1 MIRQEIPDKRSS
13 AAMLSF
19 RLHGAVSIDCDQTR
33 STLIP
38 ESAMPGVQLTF
49 LFTLLHGY
57 FDGPFLLAWE
67 FDPLVTTSL
76 IAASAAYLWAWRKVR
91 ASNGIQ
97 PPSWYAWAYTAG
109 ILWLAFSLLGPLE
122 SFNES
127 LFSLHMTQHLVIMQV
142 ATPLLLLGRP
152 AQLFLRALPP
162 RKTKRTVGFL
172 FGKSN
177 IRYAVIAITG
187 PIVTFL
193 LFSVNMGLWHLPNF
207 YDAALNNEWIHHLQ
221 HILFAGFSL
230 IYWWVIIDPVP
241 RHHRLPE
248 GWAIGSIFLS
258 MMIGSGIGA
267 ILTLSGSVLYPFYS
281 EATNPWGWS
290 PLVDQQI
297 GGLIMWV
304 GSFLLYAGVAIWL
317 AAQYLNRDE
326 KNADLAVSGQA
337 PSQEQAVTSP

>member
-1 MIRQEIPDKRSS
+1 M
-13 AAMLSF
+13 MTGVSF
-19 RLHGAVSIDCDQTR
+19 SL
-33 STLIP
+33 
-38 ESAMPGVQLTF
+38 

-57 FDGPFLLAWE
+57 YDGPFMLAWN

-76 IAASAAYLWAWRKVR
+76 LAASVVYWWAWRKVR
-91 ASNGIQ
+91 TSNGPQ
-97 PPSWYAWAYTAG
+97 PPSWYAWSYAGG
-109 ILWLAFSLLGPLE
+109 ILFLAFSLLGPLE
-122 SFNES
+122 TYNEQ
-127 LFSLHMTQHLVIMQV
+127 LFTLHMSQHLVIMQI

-152 AQLFLRALPP
+152 VQLILRALPP

-177 IRYAVIAITG
+177 VRYAVMAITG
-187 PIVTFL
+187 PVVAFL
-193 LFSVNMGLWHLPNF
+193 LFSINLGLWHLPSF
-207 YDAALNNEWIHHLQ
+207 YEAALNNEWVHHLQ
-221 HILFAGFSL
+221 HLLFAGFSM

-267 ILTLSGSVLYPFYS
+267 ILTLSGSVLYPFYL
-281 EATNPWGWS
+281 ETANPWGWS

-304 GSFLLYAGVAIWL
+304 GSFLLYAGFAIWL
-317 AAQYLNRDE
+317 AAQFLKRDE
-326 KNADLAVSGQA
+326 ENADLAVARSTSGQ
-337 PSQEQAVTSP
+337 EQIAHSS